1 MRGLATFTLLLSA
14 PLLSVAHSGKEAE
27 AELALR
33 KRFLE
38 IHTNNLDHC
47 AGKLNARG
55 SVSDRA
61 MKRRAEKVASLMGVS
76 STEAAIQGT
85 YFPWSFQLRGT
96 NRAAARQ
103 LTSVTKS
110 HKSSKAFNGKTDP
123 ALIFAESNSCVLSP
137 ETTEGPFCMLN
148 PVLPRG

>member
-1 MRGLATFTLLLSA
+1 MRGFATFTLLLSA

-55 SVSDRA
+55 SISERA
-61 MKRRAEKVASLMGVS
+61 MRRRADKVASLMGLPS
-76 STEAAIQGT
+76 AEAAIHGT
-85 YFPWSFQLRGT
+85 HSAG
-96 NRAAARQ
+96 AG
-103 LTSVTKS
+103 S
-110 HKSSKAFNGKTDP
+110 
-123 ALIFAESNSCVLSP
+123 
-137 ETTEGPFCMLN
+137 
-148 PVLPRG
+148 